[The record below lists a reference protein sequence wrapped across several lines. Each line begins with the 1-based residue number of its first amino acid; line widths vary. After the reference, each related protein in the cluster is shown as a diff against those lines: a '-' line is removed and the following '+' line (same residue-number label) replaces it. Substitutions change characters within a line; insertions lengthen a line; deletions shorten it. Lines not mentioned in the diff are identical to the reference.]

1 MTPRFPRRLLGACGL
16 LAALLSA
23 SPASAQAM
31 KRFGGW
37 LAACDNTRDC
47 AAYSIARGSMHTYLR
62 ITREGAPSADAVM
75 TLAIM
80 TDKPY
85 RILIEA
91 DDPGVELF
99 PKGPTAADQI
109 ERDGHVRITREIAPD
124 ALVAAVRKARELGT
138 YHVEKPADWSETRI
152 DGVPFDG
159 LLKALAW
166 IDEQQKRSGTVTAF
180 VRKGP
185 KTVVA
190 VPEPPAAPVVTAAPS
205 VSAPAPKEAPPRILA
220 RADATCGK
228 EQKESELASVVRLD
242 ERQLMYAFTC
252 EFYSS
257 SASQVQAH
265 LIAAEDKPE
274 AAAKPRFVLPRALA
288 RHVKRD
294 ELTKRRD
301 TIYNPEFDAE
311 KMELVSYGAYRGA
324 GDCGELVRWVWT
336 GREFQVAELRKMPD
350 CEAIP
355 SSDWPVLYRTTRK

>member
-1 MTPRFPRRLLGACGL
+1 M
-16 LAALLSA
+16 A

-37 LAACDNTRDC
+37 LAVCDNTRDC
-47 AAYSIARGSMHTYLR
+47 AAYSIERGSMHTYLR

-85 RILIEA
+85 RVLITA
-91 DDPGVELF
+91 DDPSVELF

-109 ERDGHVRITREIAPD
+109 ERDGHVRFSREIAPD
-124 ALVAAVRKARELGT
+124 ALVAAVRKAKELGT
-138 YHVEKPADWSETRI
+138 YHVEKPADWSESRI
-152 DGVPFDG
+152 DGIPFDG

-166 IDEQQKRSGTVTAF
+166 IDDQQKRSGTVTAF
-180 VRKGP
+180 VKKGP

-190 VPEPPAAPVVTAAPS
+190 VPAPPTPPVLVAAPS
-205 VSAPAPKEAPPRILA
+205 VSAPAPKEAPRVILA

-228 EQKESELASVVRLD
+228 EQKESELAGIVRLD
-242 ERQLMYAFTC
+242 DKRLMYAFTC
-252 EFYSS
+252 EAYSS

-265 LIAAEDKPE
+265 LIAAEDKPQ
-274 AAAKPRFVLPRALA
+274 AAAKPRFVLPPAVA
-288 RHVKRD
+288 PHVKRD
-294 ELTKRRD
+294 EMTKRKD

-311 KMELVSYGAYRGA
+311 KMELVSFGAYRGV
-324 GDCGELVRWVWT
+324 GDCGETITWVWT

-350 CEAIP
+350 CEGIP
-355 SSDWPVLYRTTRK
+355 SSDWPALYRTTRK